1 MTGFISELSLRLFF
15 VILKIE
21 IMKANMGRIDKILR
35 FTVAVIIAL
44 LVYYNVV
51 DGVLSYI
58 LLAVAAVFVLTSLTG
73 FCPLYGLFGISSCR
87 IRKTDK
93 P

>member
-1 MTGFISELSLRLFF
+1 
-15 VILKIE
+15 
-21 IMKANMGRIDKILR
+21 MGRIDKIIR

-44 LVYYNVV
+44 LVYYEVV
-51 DGVLSYI
+51 EGAISYI

-73 FCPLYGLFGISSCR
+73 FCPLYGVFGLNSC
-87 IRKTDK
+87 KVKKVDK

>member
-1 MTGFISELSLRLFF
+1 
-15 VILKIE
+15 
-21 IMKANMGRIDKILR
+21 MKRNMGRIDKIIR

-44 LVYYNVV
+44 LVYYEVV
-51 DGVLSYI
+51 EGAISYI

-73 FCPLYGLFGISSCR
+73 FCPLYGVFGLNSC
-87 IRKTDK
+87 KVKKVDK

>member
-1 MTGFISELSLRLFF
+1 VTGFISELSLRLFF

>member
-1 MTGFISELSLRLFF
+1 MTGFISELSLRFF
-15 VILKIE
+15 LILKIE
-21 IMKANMGRIDKILR
+21 IMKGNMGRIDKILR
-35 FTVAVIIAL
+35 FTIAVIIAL
-44 LVYYNVV
+44 LVYYDVV

-58 LLAVAAVFVLTSLTG
+58 LLTVAAVFVLTSLTG

-87 IRKTDK
+87 IKKTDK

>member
-1 MTGFISELSLRLFF
+1 
-15 VILKIE
+15 
-21 IMKANMGRIDKILR
+21 MKGNMGRIDKILR
-35 FTVAVIIAL
+35 FTLAVIIAL
-44 LVYYNVV
+44 LVYYDMV

-58 LLAVAAVFVLTSLTG
+58 LLTVAAVFVLTSLTG

-87 IRKTDK
+87 IKKTDK

>member
-1 MTGFISELSLRLFF
+1 
-15 VILKIE
+15 
-21 IMKANMGRIDKILR
+21 MKGNMGRIDKILR
-35 FTVAVIIAL
+35 FTLAVIIAL
-44 LVYYNVV
+44 LVYYDMV

-58 LLAVAAVFVLTSLTG
+58 LLTVAAVFVLTSLTG

-87 IRKTDK
+87 IKKTEK

>member
-1 MTGFISELSLRLFF
+1 MTAFISELSLRLFF

>member
-1 MTGFISELSLRLFF
+1 
-15 VILKIE
+15 
-21 IMKANMGRIDKILR
+21 MGRIDKIVR

-44 LVYYNVV
+44 LVYYEVV
-51 DGVLSYI
+51 EGAISYI

-73 FCPLYGLFGISSCR
+73 FCPLYGVFGLNSC
-87 IRKTDK
+87 KVKKVDK

>member
-1 MTGFISELSLRLFF
+1 
-15 VILKIE
+15 
-21 IMKANMGRIDKILR
+21 MKANMGRIDKILR

>member
-1 MTGFISELSLRLFF
+1 VTAFISELSLRLFF